1 MYERYFIYSTCYK
14 RKRKAN
20 SKRDEFCHS
29 KNLFSCFDVDSK
41 NAPYNDQIFDDG
53 VIEYEGHDVP
63 ANINP
68 EKKLVDQSLLSPSG
82 TPTENGKF
90 FQAALDYKHGLR

>member
-1 MYERYFIYSTCYK
+1 MEQLSGSKGISAFLRCLYERYFIYSTCYK
-14 RKRKAN
+14 ENGKQIQKGMNFAIQKTY
-20 SKRDEFCHS
+20 SVVLMS
-29 KNLFSCFDVDSK
+29 TQK

-68 EKKLVDQSLLSPSG
+68 EKKLVDQY
-82 TPTENGKF
+82 NIRF
-90 FQAALDYKHGLR
+90 RIV